1 MSGWKDRWGITQESG
16 DPPSPWRVSLL
27 VTAVLSLL
35 FLAYVRVGYPDWN
48 LASTTS
54 IVLFLT
60 GAVLFGL
67 LVMLVLTS
75 SNRGLDER
83 RRRAMA
89 RYGIARLDDW
99 MVLGQ
104 AMRTGEPPTG
114 PRLDGPLLA
123 LVQRSRGQTSR
134 ARLFALL
141 GVLGMITALV
151 GAALDSNI
159 AAMAREA
166 FSATFFAL
174 LIVPIEQR
182 SRRLIRL
189 EKRLQSRTRRPEP
202 PALDPTQRI
211 PLQARRE
218 WTPLDPDRVR
228 GAHDRGGTVPDDTT
242 A

>member
-27 VTAVLSLL
+27 VTAILFLP
-35 FLAYVRVGYPDWN
+35 FLAYVRVGYPDGN

-54 IVLFLT
+54 IVLFLI
-60 GAVLFGL
+60 GAVLCGL
-67 LVMLVLTS
+67 VVMLILTS

-89 RYGIARLDDW
+89 RYGIARLEDW

-104 AMRTGEPPTG
+104 AMRTGEHPPG

-123 LVQRSRGQTSR
+123 LVQRSRGQISR
-134 ARLFALL
+134 ARLSALL

-159 AAMAREA
+159 AATTLDA
-166 FSATFFAL
+166 FVATFLAIS
-174 LIVPIEQR
+174 IVPIERR

-189 EKRLQSRTRRPEP
+189 EKRLRR
-202 PALDPTQRI
+202 
-211 PLQARRE
+211 
-218 WTPLDPDRVR
+218 
-228 GAHDRGGTVPDDTT
+228 
-242 A
+242 